1 MKTNLFN
8 DYYEDLQV
16 SPNADL
22 ETVERIY
29 RLLAKRYHPDNPV
42 SGDSEKFDAITVAF
56 RTISNPEKRA
66 AYDAGYEQ
74 AKVQRLKAA
83 AATSAGNGSSEDNH
97 IRNTVLSVLY
107 IDRRNN
113 PSGSSVGLWQMEKLL
128 GWPEKTLDFHMWYL
142 KEKGWIERTDS
153 GGYAITVSGID
164 IVEENDLVVGED
176 RLLTEKGS
184 EAGQTPGKPQAKT
197 DLRVIKIRSQS

>member
-42 SGDSEKFDAITVAF
+42 SGNSEKFDAITVAF
-56 RTISNPEKRA
+56 RIISNPEKRA

-97 IRNTVLSVLY
+97 IRNAILSVLY
-107 IDRRNN
+107 IDRRGN
-113 PSGSSVGLWQMEKLL
+113 PAGSSVGSWQMEKLL

-197 DLRVIKIRSQS
+197 DLRVIKK

>member
-1 MKTNLFN
+1 MKNNLFN

-29 RLLAKRYHPDNPV
+29 RLLAKRYHTDNPV
-42 SGDSEKFDAITVAF
+42 SGNAEKFEAITRAF
-56 RTISNPEKRA
+56 RIISNPEKRA

-74 AKVQRLKAA
+74 AKVQRWKALA
-83 AATSAGNGSSEDNH
+83 QTSANNGSPGDNH

-107 IDRRNN
+107 IDRRNS
-113 PSGSSVGLWQMEKLL
+113 PAESSVGLWQMEKLL
-128 GWPEKTLDFHMWYL
+128 GWPEKTLDFHVWYL

-153 GGYAITVSGID
+153 GGYAITVLGID
-164 IVEENDLVVGED
+164 VVEENDLVLGKD
-176 RLLTEKGS
+176 RLLTEKG
-184 EAGQTPGKPQAKT
+184 EKADPTQGNPEVKN
-197 DLRVIKIRSQS
+197 DLRVIKN